1 VRLLGEVLGRV
12 LVEQSGENLL
22 ADEEH
27 IRELSRRARSAGSP
41 SARSRL
47 ASAVAALPLE
57 RQAEVLRAFALYFQL
72 ANLAEQHHR
81 LRRRRQYEHEQR
93 TPRESLA
100 DAFARLDRA
109 GVSGRQLT
117 AAARRLSLE
126 LVLTAHPTESTRRT
140 VLAAQVR
147 FDRLLDALD
156 DPALP
161 RSTREGVEAA
171 LAEEVTALWQTDEVR
186 SQRPRVVDE
195 IRHGLWFFEQS
206 LLDAAPA
213 LVRDLR
219 RLLPKAQAPL
229 RFGSWI
235 GGDQD
240 GNPAAGPGTIEDA
253 LRRARELAL
262 TRYRTEVRELAA
274 SLGVASTLVSVSPEL
289 VESLARDERALP
301 AYAARIGRTN
311 EDEPYRRKLSFVW
324 HRLGESLGRRP
335 GGYVSPFELADDLDV
350 VDRSLRANRG
360 ARLADGRL
368 ASLRHRVELFGFHLA
383 KLDVRLHAEELRHPK
398 ARTRRTFAAVSRAR
412 ERYGEE
418 ALDTLVISGT
428 RSATDVL
435 AGLDLADEAGVRLS
449 LVPLFETIDDLRAAP
464 AIVEE
469 LLAEPR
475 FGRLVESRGRS
486 LEVMVGYSDSGKD
499 GGYLTAQ
506 WEIFRAQEAL
516 SALAA
521 RHGVELTVFHGRGGS
536 TGRGGGPTHAAILAQ
551 PPGHPAGRLKLT
563 EQGETISFK
572 YGLPGLA
579 YRNLEAA
586 LAATLISAFPKVT
599 KATAPA
605 GAHEALAE
613 LSAQAHAVY
622 RALVWEEPAFPDF
635 FRSFTPVDE
644 LALLALGSRPARRLE
659 APTAKPSAPGPAGA
673 PSARRPGGEDAL
685 RSLRAIPWVFAW
697 TQNRCLLP
705 AWYGCGTALA
715 SFAAAPGGLRV
726 LRRLYRSFPFFR
738 SLVENLEMTLAKSSL
753 EIARGYLVLVPA
765 EVDPERLFAAIAAEH
780 ERAVGVVLEIVAA
793 RTLLDRHPVVQRSI
807 ELRNPYVD
815 PMNAIQVELLRRYRD
830 PVAGEAER
838 DQVRRPLLRS
848 IAGIA
853 AALRNTG

>member
-1 VRLLGEVLGRV
+1 MGAAPSADTLLRRDVRLLGETLGRV
-12 LVEQSGENLL
+12 LVEQVGESLL
-22 ADEEH
+22 EDEER
-27 IRELSRRARSAGSP
+27 IRELSRRARSSGSAA
-41 SARSRL
+41 ARSRL
-47 ASAVAALPLE
+47 ADAVAALPLD

-81 LRRRRQYEHEQR
+81 LRRRRQYEHERR

-100 DAFARLDRA
+100 DAFDRLARA
-109 GVSGRQLT
+109 GVSRRRL
-117 AAARRLSLE
+117 AAAGRRLSLE
-126 LVLTAHPTESTRRT
+126 LVLTAHPTEATRRT
-140 VLAAQVR
+140 ILAAQTR
-147 FDRLLDALD
+147 LDRLLDELD

-161 RSTREGVEAA
+161 RSRREAVEAR

-186 SQRPRVVDE
+186 SRRPRVVDE

-206 LLDAAPA
+206 LLDVAPA
-213 LVRDLR
+213 LVGDLR
-219 RLLPKAQAPL
+219 RRLPGAAPL

-240 GNPAAGPGTIEDA
+240 GNPAAGPRTIEEA
-253 LRRARELAL
+253 LGRARTVGL
-262 TRYRTEVRELAA
+262 TRYRAEVRVLAA
-274 SLGVASTLVSVSPEL
+274 SLGVASTLVGVSREL
-289 VESLARDERALP
+289 LDSIAADERLLP
-301 AYAARIGRTN
+301 DYAARIGDQNDT
-311 EDEPYRRKLSFVW
+311 EPYRRKLSFVW
-324 HRLGESLGRRP
+324 HRLGETLARRP
-335 GGYVSPFELADDLDV
+335 GGYDAPGELCADLDV

-368 ASLRHRVELFGFHLA
+368 AALRGRVELFGFHLA
-383 KLDVRLHAEELRHPK
+383 KLDVRIHARDLSRPS
-398 ARTRRTFAAVSRAR
+398 ARTRRTFAAAARAR
-412 ERYGEE
+412 ERHGDD
-418 ALDTLVISGT
+418 ALDTLIVSGT
-428 RSATDVL
+428 TSAEDLL
-435 AGLDLADEAGVRLS
+435 AALELADEAGARLS

-464 AIVEE
+464 RIVDE

-475 FGRLVESRGRS
+475 FARLVEERGRR

-516 SALAA
+516 AALA
-521 RHGVELTVFHGRGGS
+521 RRRRLELTIFHGRGGS
-536 TGRGGGPTHAAILAQ
+536 AGRGGGPTHAAILAQ

-586 LAATLISAFPKVT
+586 LAATLLSAFPEVT
-599 KATAPA
+599 QVTPPPKAR
-605 GAHEALAE
+605 EALAE
-613 LSAQAHAVY
+613 LSAAAHAAY
-622 RALVWEEPAFPDF
+622 RALVWEDAAFPAF
-635 FRSFTPVDE
+635 FRRFTPVDE
-644 LALLALGSRPARRLE
+644 LALLEIGSRPARR
-659 APTAKPSAPGPAGA
+659 PGRAAGA
-673 PSARRPGGEDAL
+673 AGRAGNDVL

-715 SFAAAPGGLRV
+715 GGDVRQ
-726 LRRLYRSFPFFR
+726 LRRLYRSFAFFR
-738 SLVENLEMTLAKSSL
+738 SLIENLEMTLAKSSL
-753 EIARGYLVLVPA
+753 EIARGYLSLVPPEA
-765 EVDPERLFAAIAAEH
+765 EPERLFATIAAEH
-780 ERAVGVVLEIVAA
+780 ERAVAAVLDVVEA
-793 RTLLDRHPVVQRSI
+793 RALLDRHPVVQRSI
-807 ELRNPYVD
+807 RLRNPYVD

-830 PVAGEAER
+830 PRTTAHRRE
-838 DQVRRPLLRS
+838 QVRRPLLRS